1 MLFMKRHLTLLYIAA
16 LITIIPLILLKNTA
30 AGSQTESAVLG
41 VQEFMKNVDRYQG
54 QVRLEGV
61 VSAVSPADQ
70 ALSLIDI
77 QEFKDCGVTTCAPLT
92 LPVKWQG
99 PLPSVRDV
107 VQLEG
112 EVRESGGKLFFE
124 AQRLLKKASK

>member
-1 MLFMKRHLTLLYIAA
+1 MKRHLTLLYLAA
-16 LITIIPLILLKNTA
+16 LVMIIPLVLVKISA
-30 AGSQTESAVLG
+30 AGSQTESPVLG

-54 QVRLEGV
+54 QVCVEGV

-70 ALSLIDI
+70 ALALIDL

-99 PLPSVRDV
+99 PWPSVQEV
-107 VQLEG
+107 VQIEG
-112 EVRESGGKLFFE
+112 EVRESGGKLFLE
-124 AQRLLKKASK
+124 AKSLQRKGSP

>member
-1 MLFMKRHLTLLYIAA
+1 M
-16 LITIIPLILLKNTA
+16 IIPLILVKISA
-30 AGSQTESAVLG
+30 AGSQMESPVLG

-54 QVRLEGV
+54 KVRLEGV

-70 ALSLIDI
+70 ALSLIDL

-92 LPVKWQG
+92 LPVKWKG
-99 PLPSVRDV
+99 PWPAVRDV

-124 AQRLLKKASK
+124 ALKLQKKGSK

>member
-1 MLFMKRHLTLLYIAA
+1 MQRH
-16 LITIIPLILLKNTA
+16 LILLYTTA
-30 AGSQTESAVLG
+30 LVTIIALILVKIPDVDSQTESPFLG

-54 QVRLEGV
+54 KVRLEGV

-70 ALSLIDI
+70 ALSLIDR
-77 QEFKDCGVTTCAPLT
+77 QEFKDCGVLTCAPLS

-99 PLPSVRDV
+99 PLPLVRDV
-107 VQLEG
+107 VQLDG

-124 AQRLLKKASK
+124 AQSLQKKGSK

>member
-1 MLFMKRHLTLLYIAA
+1 MKRLLTLLYTAA
-16 LITIIPLILLKNTA
+16 LVMIIPLILVKIPTA
-30 AGSQTESAVLG
+30 DSQTEAPVLG
-41 VQEFMKNVDRYQG
+41 VQEFMKNVDRHRG
-54 QVRLEGV
+54 KVRLDGV

-77 QEFKDCGVTTCAPLT
+77 QEFKDCGVTSCAPLT
-92 LPVKWQG
+92 LPVKWNG

-112 EVRESGGKLFFE
+112 EVRKSGGKLFFE
-124 AQRLLKKASK
+124 ASRLQKKGSK